1 MKPAQSLSI
10 VKSFLGGII
19 MKRNLAVFFFLLLT
33 LAAFKQNAFAAEI
46 KLVLM
51 TNQEDKDITHFILKT
66 DDATHDAIA
75 FIKRTFDNKGKK
87 INEETYKG
95 EQVEDGLVME
105 NRKDRDIVILRSS
118 NFAPHNGGDI
128 EIDTLYS
135 GVSDKRK
142 SYQFELQRLGDDWKL
157 LYKDKK
163 VSTVHLISNKAFL
176 IGTIGIKDIVVK

>member
-1 MKPAQSLSI
+1 
-10 VKSFLGGII
+10 

-142 SYQFELQRLGDDWKL
+142 SY
-157 LYKDKK
+157 
-163 VSTVHLISNKAFL
+163 
-176 IGTIGIKDIVVK
+176 